1 MTTES
6 LIEMELRHA
15 KERAELVE
23 QIRQDAYTA
32 GLHDRVK
39 PGSVS
44 TPVSIMEQVTETVA
58 MAHKVLPSE
67 LRGPS
72 RFQHFKAPRRKIWA
86 ELYGRGYSLEQI
98 GQFFGRHHTT
108 ILSGIENHKSE
119 LEKANG

>member
-23 QIRQDAYTA
+23 KIRQDAYTA
-32 GLHDRVK
+32 GLHDRMK
-39 PGSVS
+39 PGSVA
-44 TPVSIMEQVTETVA
+44 TPSSLMEQVTETVA

-72 RFQHFKAPRRKIWA
+72 RFDHFKIPRRKIWA
-86 ELYGRGYSLEQI
+86 ELHDRGYSLEQI
-98 GQFFGRHHTT
+98 GQHFGRHHTT
-108 ILSGIENHKSE
+108 ILSGIQKHKAE
-119 LEKANG
+119 LEKADG